1 MTTFHASSHVS
12 TQAERA
18 ETFYQECSCTVNRFY
33 MHSLSFLLLFSEKP
47 MICKST
53 QVLNNTFKIYPFEF
67 PKENKLNFS
76 LLDSLNLNV
85 SAEM

>member
-1 MTTFHASSHVS
+1 
-12 TQAERA
+12 
-18 ETFYQECSCTVNRFY
+18 
-33 MHSLSFLLLFSEKP
+33 

-53 QVLNNTFKIYPFEF
+53 QVLNNTFKIYPFVF

-85 SAEM
+85 SVEM